1 MKKKK
6 SEGCNHSIEYS
17 VTFVLFGSRLL
28 SIRWKSLRIMKYKM
42 DSRPQK
48 VYKLG
53 PMHAYK
59 AEKDLR
65 WYSEQ
70 IRQFCITGPNNMSHT
85 VNKLQK

>member
-1 MKKKK
+1 
-6 SEGCNHSIEYS
+6 
-17 VTFVLFGSRLL
+17 
-28 SIRWKSLRIMKYKM
+28 M

-53 PMHAYK
+53 PMRAYK

-70 IRQFCITGPNNMSHT
+70 IHQFCITGPNNRGHT
-85 VNKLQK
+85 VNKVQKKKIKVKYTYSKLQLLCHWK

>member
-1 MKKKK
+1 
-6 SEGCNHSIEYS
+6 
-17 VTFVLFGSRLL
+17 
-28 SIRWKSLRIMKYKM
+28 M

-53 PMHAYK
+53 PMRAYK

-70 IRQFCITGPNNMSHT
+70 IHQFCITGPNNRSHT
-85 VNKLQK
+85 VNKVQKKNQG

>member
-1 MKKKK
+1 
-6 SEGCNHSIEYS
+6 
-17 VTFVLFGSRLL
+17 
-28 SIRWKSLRIMKYKM
+28 MKYKM

-70 IRQFCITGPNNMSHT
+70 IRQFCITDPNNMSHT